1 MRAVELGPRLLVLDC
16 SSTSKA
22 SVSGCMGR
30 TLEAALRERHTGL
43 QTCRRSLAHAAL
55 PAIDPHEAMTPVARE
70 LAAELAQSDLLLITA
85 PVHNYTVPVGL
96 KAWIDH
102 VVRPGVGFRH
112 TPGGKMGLMRD
123 RTTLIATS
131 AGGSLFEE
139 RAMQPD
145 FFRPYLAAVL
155 RTIGITQLHWIAL
168 ERSDQRIDAAA
179 EAERLARSWV
189 TSSWREVMA

>member
-1 MRAVELGPRLLVLDC
+1 MRTVEQGPRLLVLDC
-16 SSTSKA
+16 SGAGKA

-30 TLEAALRERHTGL
+30 TLEAALRERHPGL
-43 QTCRRSLAHAAL
+43 QTRRRSLAHAAL
-55 PAIDPHEAMTPVARE
+55 PAVDPHEAMTPVARE
-70 LAAELAQSDLLLITA
+70 LADELAQSDLLLITA

-102 VVRPGVGFRH
+102 VVRPGIGFRH
-112 TPGGKMGLMRD
+112 TPGGKKGLMRD

-131 AGGSLFEE
+131 AGGSIFEE
-139 RAMQPD
+139 QAMQPD

-155 RTIGITQLHWIAL
+155 GTIGITQLHWIAL
-168 ERSDQRIDAAA
+168 ERRAQCADAAA

-189 TSSWREVMA
+189 KSSWREVEA